1 MHVWG
6 ANMLSSRQGPKSM
19 SMPKRES
26 TVSESLPSLSEDDT
40 STIHGYDYGEANA
53 VADHVKPSRKRKRKG
68 LGNWTRTT
76 LACVRCRKMKIRV
89 VPSVP
94 ACSSR
99 ALTAQCDDARPCG
112 NCKRWSYECVTTQT
126 EASQAKIKSARPPS
140 RHCFRLIPLR

>member
-1 MHVWG
+1 
-6 ANMLSSRQGPKSM
+6 MLSSRQGPNSI

-26 TVSESLPSLSEDDT
+26 TVSESLHSLSEDDT
-40 STIHGYDYGEANA
+40 SSTIHGYPYGEAD
-53 VADHVKPSRKRKRKG
+53 VVTGHVKPSRKRKRKG

-89 VPSVP
+89 GPP
-94 ACSSR
+94 CSHT

-126 EASQAKIKSARPPS
+126 EASQAKIKSALPPCN
-140 RHCFRLIPLR
+140 HHFRLIPLS